1 MQARTMPLM
10 LDKIDNAII
19 QSLMKDGRKSF
30 RKIAKETGVSTP
42 TVESRYKR
50 MVNTGFIRKIAPIL
64 DTDKIE
70 IGLTAMLFMRVLA
83 SRALEI
89 AKELSEIEAVRNVF
103 MASGDNNMMVRLVV
117 DRPESLEA
125 LIRKK
130 ISVVEGVKSVSSQI
144 ITRIVKDEQNVVVK
158 SGLAVNIACN
168 YCRGEIPKEPK
179 ILRFGEYE
187 RYFCCSSCLT
197 LYKQK
202 YKSRI
207 RALSQ

>member
-1 MQARTMPLM
+1 MPLL

-19 QSLMKDGRKSF
+19 QLLMKNGRRSF
-30 RKIAKETGVSTP
+30 RQIAKEIGVSTP
-42 TVESRYKR
+42 TVEVRYKR

-64 DTDKIE
+64 DTDKVE
-70 IGLTAMLFMRVLA
+70 IGIPAMLFMRVL
-83 SRALEI
+83 SPRALEI
-89 AKELSEIEAVRNVF
+89 AKELSGIEEVRNVF
-103 MASGDNNMMVRLVV
+103 MASGDNNMIARVVV
-117 DRPESLEA
+117 DKPESLEA

-130 ISVVEGVKSVSSQI
+130 ISTIEGVKSVSSQL

-158 SGLAVNIACN
+158 SGLAVNITCN
-168 YCRGEIPKEPK
+168 YCKGEIPKEPK
-179 ILRFGEYE
+179 ILRFGDYE

-197 LYKQK
+197 LYREK